1 MFFRSPNYA
10 KISIYPFHPT
20 SGLRKYPVVVP
31 PFLSPQRAE
40 RSRQID
46 RRRPFC
52 QSRFLSRRSA
62 MGRLRLLAHR
72 PIHRSHHLFCVEPK
86 LRDKGYG
93 SRILQTIQTAHP
105 DQAILVD
112 IETIHEHIDNRE
124 QRVRRKAFYL
134 RNGYQETNIQYTWQ
148 NESYEILSAQK
159 TITPDDFQ
167 RFWGTLYQNGFE
179 GY

>member
-1 MFFRSPNYA
+1 MLKYQFIHSTRHPDYANIQSLYRHSFPPNERKDLVKLIDDDRFAKVVSFHDEAQWVGFASLLIVRS
-10 KISIYPFHPT
+10 IVHIIY
-20 SGLRKYPVVVP
+20 
-31 PFLSPQRAE
+31 
-40 RSRQID
+40 
-46 RRRPFC
+46 
-52 QSRFLSRRSA
+52 
-62 MGRLRLLAHR
+62 
-72 PIHRSHHLFCVEPK
+72 FCVEPK

-124 QRVRRKAFYL
+124 QVEGYL
-134 RNGYQETNIQYTWQ
+134 KKIMTSGNHLLSLQYTLQ

>member
-1 MFFRSPNYA
+1 MLKYQFIHSTRHPDYANIQSLYRHSFPPNERKDLVKLIDDDRFAKVVSFHDEAQWVGFASLLIVRS
-10 KISIYPFHPT
+10 IVHIIY
-20 SGLRKYPVVVP
+20 
-31 PFLSPQRAE
+31 
-40 RSRQID
+40 
-46 RRRPFC
+46 
-52 QSRFLSRRSA
+52 
-62 MGRLRLLAHR
+62 
-72 PIHRSHHLFCVEPK
+72 FCVEPK